1 MMEEIS
7 IYIMPLA
14 ALKHTTIIEVLPSL
28 VVPTHIMPRAVLK
41 LFSDLLRTGDKE
53 SPDTYNAACGVDSKI
68 ASPAGA
74 GEVASAASR

>member
-1 MMEEIS
+1 
-7 IYIMPLA
+7 MPRA

-53 SPDTYNAACGVDSKI
+53 SLDTYNAACGVDSKI